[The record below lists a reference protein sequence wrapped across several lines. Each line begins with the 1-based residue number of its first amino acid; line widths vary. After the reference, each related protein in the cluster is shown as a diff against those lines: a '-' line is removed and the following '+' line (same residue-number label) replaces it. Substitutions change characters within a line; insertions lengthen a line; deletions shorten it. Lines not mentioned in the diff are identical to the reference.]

1 LLLDFLI
8 PAITFTCVMAFTPG
22 PNNIMLTA
30 SGVNFGYVRTLP
42 HIVGILLGMTTMI
55 ALAGFGLGGF
65 FRAYPEAH
73 SVLRVVGAAYL
84 LFLAYKISTA
94 ASTSGDGDDGGKP
107 LTPLQAALFQWVNPK
122 GWTFIL
128 ALVATFTT
136 VEQYHLQ
143 IVLIVLINLIVTF
156 SATTSW
162 TLFGQA
168 IGRFLTGEPRRLRA
182 FNVMMGLL
190 LVATVIP
197 MALD

>member
-1 LLLDFLI
+1 MLFDFLI
-8 PAITFTCVMAFTPG
+8 PAVTFTCVMAFTPG

-42 HIVGILLGMTTMI
+42 HIAGILLGMTTMI

-65 FRAYPEAH
+65 FKAYPEAH
-73 SVLRVVGAAYL
+73 SALRVVGAAYL

-94 ASTSGDGDDGGKP
+94 ASPGDGEDDGGKP
-107 LTPLQAALFQWVNPK
+107 LTPVQAALFQWVNPK

-136 VEQYHLQ
+136 AEHYLLQ
-143 IVLIVLINLIVTF
+143 IVLFVLINLIVTF
-156 SATTSW
+156 TATSSW
-162 TLFGQA
+162 TLFGHA
-168 IGRFLTGEPRRLRA
+168 IGRFLTGAPRRLRM
-182 FNVMMGLL
+182 FNMVMGLL